1 MHMYT
6 RWGFTAPTSK
16 PRRPLT
22 IVLFPLFRSS
32 QSDRRLA
39 LIQKVQTP
47 RPAPTPQE
55 RDPTRRLPNADAR
68 ELAHPR
74 IPLLGM
80 HDERRAEPCPRPRPR
95 YLCGTAVPRGWTA
108 TGTLLL
114 VSRLFLRQRRERCTF
129 FGLAGATSRALLF
142 RLGQSGGAGEEARA
156 WARCRGARK
165 CVSSWGGYGG
175 GCEAR
180 NECRVGGCERPFL

>member
-1 MHMYT
+1 MYT

-16 PRRPLT
+16 PRRTLT

-39 LIQKVQTP
+39 LIQKVQTS

-55 RDPTRRLPNADAR
+55 RHPTRRLPNADAR

-80 HDERRAEPCPRPRPR
+80 QDERRAEPCPRPRPR
-95 YLCGTAVPRGWTA
+95 PRYLRATAVPRGWTA

-114 VSRLFLRQRRERCTF
+114 VSRLSLRRRRECKTF
-129 FGLAGATSRALLF
+129 FGLAAATSRALLF
-142 RLGQSGGAGEEARA
+142 RLGQSGGAGEEACA
-156 WARCRGARK
+156 CARRRGARK
-165 CVSSWGGYGG
+165 CVSSWRGYGG
-175 GCEAR
+175 GC
-180 NECRVGGCERPFL
+180 